1 MTQIVCLL
9 GSPRVDGNSD
19 LFAGAFLDVAAQPE
33 VIMQAAK
40 PAGELPQ

>member
-9 GSPRVDGNSD
+9 GSPRIGGNSD

-33 VIMQAAK
+33 VSMQAAK
-40 PAGELPQ
+40 PAGELLQ